1 MRTPPTRLNLILII
15 FQMPHVQYYH
25 LRVYGIKICILE
37 GHKLSVQN
45 ISIYNFNRMFLLR
58 VYLLHVL
65 WKEHS
70 TSKINKPYSWTSVSE
85 TPVIHVVYLC
95 PGPNLNESLE
105 LLQLAFSLFSFF
117 SVKSNYQV
125 YIFMTSYFLI
135 SSKIYER
142 IYTFMCVH
150 IYIYIYLNYIKRI
163 SLYLNYLLK
172 WKSFCFNSQ
181 WSDMNKYF

>member
-1 MRTPPTRLNLILII
+1 MFTWETERFPDSYSFLNDTNLIMRTPPTRLNLILII

-117 SVKSNYQV
+117 SVFEV
-125 YIFMTSYFLI
+125 DI
-135 SSKIYER
+135 S
-142 IYTFMCVH
+142 F
-150 IYIYIYLNYIKRI
+150 
-163 SLYLNYLLK
+163 
-172 WKSFCFNSQ
+172 F
-181 WSDMNKYF
+181 

>member
-1 MRTPPTRLNLILII
+1 MAVFSLCPHFTWKTERFPDSHSFLNYTNLIMRTPPTRLNLILII
-15 FQMPHVQYYH
+15 FQMPHLKYYH

-70 TSKINKPYSWTSVSE
+70 TLKINKSYSWTSVSE
-85 TPVIHVVYLC
+85 IPLKHVVYLC
-95 PGPNLNESLE
+95 LTSMNLLNYCNWLSVS
-105 LLQLAFSLFSFF
+105 FFFF

-125 YIFMTSYFLI
+125 YIVDDLLLSTFLQNIWKNIYFHACTYI
-135 SSKIYER
+135 
-142 IYTFMCVH
+142 H
-150 IYIYIYLNYIKRI
+150 I
-163 SLYLNYLLK
+163 
-172 WKSFCFNSQ
+172 
-181 WSDMNKYF
+181 